1 MPEIS
6 SSSSSEH
13 GWNVGF
19 HPEACEIQLF
29 QRGES
34 LKNIVFMQPNCVH
47 LGVLLGANKQS
58 SVTDCCVG
66 GNDEAASFSSSC
78 VCCWCRRPS
87 ALCISSCP
95 AADALLPADLPDH
108 VSLLF
113 VFSWVTQSTDTEA
126 KCGHLFYKKNKNLW
140 VSSTFNLAGFM
151 KLELKK
157 KSYGY
162 KNIYLEVRSYSGNSV
177 CCVVWVQWTVKLNL
191 QANNRILVSV

>member
-126 KCGHLFYKKNKNLW
+126 KCGHLSYQKNTFEWVPRLIWQVLW
-140 VSSTFNLAGFM
+140 NWN
-151 KLELKK
+151 KK
-157 KSYGY
+157 KKLWLQKHLLGSQ
-162 KNIYLEVRSYSGNSV
+162 ILFREQCLLCCLSSV
-177 CCVVWVQWTVKLNL
+177 NCKT
-191 QANNRILVSV
+191 